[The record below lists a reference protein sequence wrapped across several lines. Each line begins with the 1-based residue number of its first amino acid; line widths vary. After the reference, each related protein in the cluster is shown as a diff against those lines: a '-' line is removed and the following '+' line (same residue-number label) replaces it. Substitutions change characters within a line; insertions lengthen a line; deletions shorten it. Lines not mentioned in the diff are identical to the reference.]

1 MTAELTPRR
10 LGPHPLSLESWAEP
24 KLTGFGLTLRSL
36 LMNVRNWE
44 GGLTFD
50 FLVAVDFQSPLEAP
64 NFQLDGLQ
72 IQGQEHASKSPTP
85 PPSLRFQIS
94 LTLCACVQL

>member
-24 KLTGFGLTLRSL
+24 KLTGFG
-36 LMNVRNWE
+36 VRNWE

-72 IQGQEHASKSPTP
+72 IQGQDPKAQLLPRP
-85 PPSLRFQIS
+85 
-94 LTLCACVQL
+94 CAFGSA